1 MDQARKFEN
10 QDTRYQ
16 SLGTDASLEGAKVKP
31 LMINVG
37 GGGDSGDQI
46 WPKSDLGRAAEGN
59 TFGFLGTGMPGAKN
73 DAGIKGH
80 GDQNQ
85 PALQAAGRIQHL
97 PGDSDISMIC
107 NAFSGLQLQELDRVF
122 QRTQFPNVFMRK
134 EPGVPA
140 TAESQAQSVERS
152 GPEEM
157 SKKPF

>member
-1 MDQARKFEN
+1 MLCKIHMW
-10 QDTRYQ
+10 
-16 SLGTDASLEGAKVKP
+16 LGYRDAADATLWWQPLGVGLECLLSASWYLHLLLSSFSKVKP

-122 QRTQFPNVFMRK
+122 QRTQFPNVFMR
-134 EPGVPA
+134 
-140 TAESQAQSVERS
+140 
-152 GPEEM
+152 
-157 SKKPF
+157 

>member
-16 SLGTDASLEGAKVKP
+16 SLGTDASLEGAK
-31 LMINVG
+31 
-37 GGGDSGDQI
+37 
-46 WPKSDLGRAAEGN
+46 
-59 TFGFLGTGMPGAKN
+59 GMPGAKN